1 MRSGTYVAKCN
12 GEVQECW
19 SFDEANDV
27 AYEMFRDTG
36 KLAFVEDYLGWTVLT
51 YEPDYEQSQYLQYN
65 PA

>member
-27 AYEMFRDTG
+27 AWEMFNETG
-36 KLAFVEDYLGWTVLT
+36 KLSFVEDYLGWTVLT

-65 PA
+65 PQ